1 MRLVL
6 PVAVVLAGAGG
17 LRLQAPTADQPL
29 FQRARVAG
37 ADDVVGLAE
46 EALTFVQVTSTKRH
60 IAPSDPARTRVTP
73 GLLGTRTATE
83 LARKAGVLVNA
94 TAAPPKPPTDPAK
107 PPRAPEPG
115 AAADAAPHAKSGAT
129 KAPDGKHPEA
139 SLAQTKHHRAR
150 HGYRAHPRRRHAKC
164 ARSPCAVVP
173 VTFHG
178 GEQVGVV
185 SHSNGTITAVIPG
198 SQADLQGVRPG
209 WVEVKVGK
217 HKVENN
223 AHHLVGR
230 AKKRTA
236 FTITF
241 EVPLSRTKQQE
252 DDRRHRRWQRRSEE
266 F

>member
-6 PVAVVLAGAGG
+6 PVAVVLAGVGG
-17 LRLQAPTADQPL
+17 LRLQAPGVEQPL
-29 FQRARVAG
+29 LHRARTGEEA
-37 ADDVVGLAE
+37 VVGLAE

-60 IAPSDPARTRVTP
+60 IAPSDPTHARVTP
-73 GLLGTRTATE
+73 GLLGTRTAAE
-83 LARKAGVLVNA
+83 VARKTAVLVNA
-94 TAAPPKPPTDPAK
+94 TAPHPAPPGDRPKSAPAAGGDPAAHARA
-107 PPRAPEPG
+107 PRAPEAG
-115 AAADAAPHAKSGAT
+115 R
-129 KAPDGKHPEA
+129 HPEA
-139 SLAQTKHHRAR
+139 SLAQTKHHRGR
-150 HGYRAHPRRRHAKC
+150 HGHRAHPRRRRDKC
-164 ARSPCAVVP
+164 GRPPCVVVP

-178 GEQVGVV
+178 GDQVGVV

-230 AKKRTA
+230 AKKRAA

-241 EVPLSRTKQQE
+241 EIPLSRAKQQE